1 MQQNLNPYNPN
12 TFGEYFTKTDLYARL
27 KQDFD
32 ICRFGQDHT
41 TIRDNMTPRQFAAQ
55 RQFSVIPFYYLKFL
69 TDQNPTE
76 IYDLGCGWNIFKK
89 YIPNIIGVG
98 EEPLTSNRYYGDL
111 SGKVDNDFLKAYQN
125 YFESVFAINS
135 LHYRPLSQIRKIV
148 LDFISMIA
156 PDGHGFLA
164 LNLMRMLERD
174 VEKFKNYTTSEL
186 ENFVRTELGF
196 VNAEY
201 LVFDLDFDDHDAGG
215 LDNTMDGNIRLVCRK
230 IT

>member
-1 MQQNLNPYNPN
+1 MQQNLNAYDPN
-12 TFGEYFTKTDLYARL
+12 VFEEYFTKTDLYARL

-32 ICRFGQDHT
+32 ICRFGRDHLK
-41 TIRDNMTPRQFAAQ
+41 IRDNMTARQFVTQ

-76 IYDLGCGWNIFKK
+76 IYDLGCGWNIFKR
-89 YIPNIIGVG
+89 YIPNIIGIG
-98 EEPLTSNRYYGDL
+98 EESLDSGRFYGDM
-111 SGKVDNDFLKAYQN
+111 SGKVDNDFLATHQN

-135 LHYRPLSQIRKIV
+135 LHFHPLSTIRKIV

-156 PDGHGFLA
+156 PNGHGFLT
-164 LNLMRMLERD
+164 LNLMRMFERD
-174 VEKFKNYTTSEL
+174 LEKFQKYTKIEL
-186 ENFVRTELGF
+186 ENFVRAELSF

-201 LVFDLDFDDHDAGG
+201 LVFDVDFDDPEWGM
-215 LDNTMDGNIRLVCRK
+215 DNGMDGNIRLVCRK

>member
-1 MQQNLNPYNPN
+1 MQQNLNPYDPS
-12 TFGEYFTKTDLYARL
+12 TFKEYFIKTDSYAKIKQYYICKFGE
-27 KQDFD
+27 
-32 ICRFGQDHT
+32 DHM
-41 TIRDNMTPRQFAAQ
+41 TIRCNMTPRQFLAQ
-55 RQFSVIPFYYLKFL
+55 GQFSVIPFYYLKFL

-89 YIPNIIGVG
+89 YIPNIIGIG
-98 EEPLTSNRYYGDL
+98 EEPLDSGRYYGDIP
-111 SGKVDNDFLKAYQN
+111 GKVDDYYVSQHQD
-125 YFESVFAINS
+125 YFESVFSINA
-135 LHYRPLSQIRKIV
+135 LHFHPLSQIKKIV

-156 PDGHGFLA
+156 PGGHGFLA

-174 VEKFKNYTTSEL
+174 VEKFKNYTTPEL

-201 LVFDLDFDDHDAGG
+201 LVFDLDFDDQHAGG
-215 LDNTMDGNIRLVCRK
+215 LDNTIDGNIRLVCRK

>member
-1 MQQNLNPYNPN
+1 MQQNLNAYNPSR
-12 TFGEYFTKTDLYARL
+12 FEEYFTTTDLYTKL

-32 ICRFGQDHT
+32 ICRFGRDHNI
-41 TIRDNMTPRQFAAQ
+41 IRRNMTPRQFVTQ

-98 EEPLTSNRYYGDL
+98 EESLDSGRYYGDVP
-111 SGKVDNDFLKAYQN
+111 GKVDNDFLQSHQN

-135 LHYRPLSQIRKIV
+135 LHFQPLSQIRKIV

-156 PDGHGFLA
+156 PNGHGFLT
-164 LNLMRMLERD
+164 LNLIRMLEKD
-174 VEKFKNYTTSEL
+174 FEKFKNYTIPEL
-186 ENFVRTELGF
+186 ENFVRTELSF
-196 VNAEY
+196 INAEY
-201 LVFDLDFDDHDAGG
+201 LVFDVDLDDPEYGI
-215 LDNTMDGNIRLVCRK
+215 DNGMDGNIRLVCRK